1 MGQMD
6 PSDRRVRRSRAAIM
20 DATITLVTERET
32 SAISMTEL
40 AEAAGVSRPVLYQHY
55 GDRDRILCAAMT
67 ALINRELLP
76 NFDPDPADPL
86 RAAQMLY
93 EHFAHYRRFYR
104 ALLLGP
110 AALMVLRTITDLF
123 ISSGAD
129 SLRQRSDGAVGEAEI
144 HELAKFLSSA
154 GAMALAEWLVEEPEP
169 LDPTTRAAM
178 LIRLDQTYSHIRPV
192 VLPD

>member
-6 PSDRRVRRSRAAIM
+6 LSDPRVRRSRAAIM
-20 DATITLVTERET
+20 DATIALVTERET

-67 ALINRELLP
+67 ALIDRELMP
-76 NFDPDPADPL
+76 NFAPDLADPL
-86 RAAQMLY
+86 LAAQTLT
-93 EHFAHYRRFYR
+93 EHFAHHRRFYR

-123 ISSGAD
+123 IASGAEA
-129 SLRQRSDGAVGEAEI
+129 LRQRSDGTVSEARI
-144 HELAKFLSSA
+144 HELAKFLSSG
-154 GAMALAEWLVEEPEP
+154 GAMALAEWLVDGSEP
-169 LDPTTRAAM
+169 LDPATRAAM
-178 LIRLDQTYSHIRPV
+178 LIRLDQTFSRIRPLA
-192 VLPD
+192 LPD